1 MKVFENTIKTVAIFS
16 DDNNHRV
23 LLRKTWDDDLK
34 KAAFL
39 MIFPA
44 SNDVSVTDLTTI
56 LVLNG
61 LAKLGGYGSVDILNC
76 FSKINANLSH
86 KSESFNIS
94 ENDEQILQSA
104 MECDTIIIG
113 WGTGG
118 EGNKR
123 IRARQMAILKL
134 LEPYKEKIQA
144 TVDGRG
150 KTCQHVLTP
159 SLRSRFGITPFEFPK
174 LTIANDGKPEETDK
188 EPPDDDSEEQAEAET
203 DESPS
208 DVPQTDEPEKQSKNK
223 RSKKD
228 AQPA

>member
-1 MKVFENTIKTVAIFS
+1 MKIFENTVQTTAIFS

-23 LLRKTWDDDLK
+23 LLRKTWDTDLK

-44 SNDVSVTDLTTI
+44 SNAVDVTDLTTI

-61 LAKLGGYGSVDILNC
+61 LARIGGYGSVDILNC

-86 KSESFNIS
+86 KNESFNIS

-134 LEPYKEKIQA
+134 LEPYKDKIYA
-144 TVDGRG
+144 TVDARG

-159 SLRSRFGITPFEFPK
+159 SLRSRFDITPFEFPK
-174 LTIANDGKPEETDK
+174 LTITNDEKPEETEE
-188 EPPDDDSEEQAEAET
+188 EPLDDDSDEQAEAEA
-203 DESPS
+203 DEEPA
-208 DVPQTDEPEKQSKNK
+208 DEPEKQIKNK